1 VGALFF
7 LTGKLFDTIFKKQF
21 ILFIC
26 VIIACFYFLGFALM
40 FAVNQ
45 LFIEDAKR
53 EMIRLAAAAREIY
66 ADAFARSGEDK
77 SIEEIRDAVADE
89 LRSVEKIAGAHMLV
103 ANENGLVV
111 FNSDDA
117 LVNLGNPPTLSIISN
132 LSIESYRKDT
142 NIGGYLK
149 NKSVASAT
157 AIWVANVNKGFVI
170 FVSSM
175 PDIQKNA
182 TSISRIMIGASA
194 ALVAA
199 AGVVMFIS
207 GKSINAPLVEMND
220 AAKVIASGDFEK
232 RIDIES
238 SDEIGQL
245 AKSFNL
251 MAESLQKQEI
261 QRRNFIAN
269 VSHDL
274 RSPLTSMRGF
284 LTAILDG
291 TIPERRQ
298 ERYLKIILEETDRLS
313 KLANDILDISRLE
326 KTELHITTFDVNA
339 LIKKIAA
346 QFETRIVEKKITLTV
361 ALEDDLCPA
370 RADLEKVQRIIH
382 NLLDNAVKFTNDEGW
397 IKIETSVLHNKAYVS
412 VADNG
417 IGISKEDQRSVFD
430 RFYKADASRG
440 QDKKGSGL
448 GLSIVR
454 EFVKAHGE
462 SITINS
468 EKGEG
473 TEIIFTLTL
482 GQLNEGAIL

>member
-1 VGALFF
+1 MFF

-53 EMIRLAAAAREIY
+53 DMIRLAAAAREVY
-66 ADAFARSGEDK
+66 ADAFAREGENK
-77 SIEEIRDAVADE
+77 TIEEIRTAAAVE

-103 ANENGLVV
+103 ANESGRII

-117 LVNLGNPPTLSIISN
+117 FVNFQNPPTLSVLLE
-132 LSIESYRKDT
+132 LSGDAYRKDAD
-142 NIGGYLK
+142 IGGYLK
-149 NKSVASAT
+149 NKSVVSAT
-157 AIWVANVNKGFVI
+157 AIWVDNVNKGFVI
-170 FVSSM
+170 FVTSM

-232 RIDIES
+232 RIDIVS
-238 SDEIGQL
+238 SDEIGEL

-251 MAESLQKQEI
+251 MAESLQKQET

-298 ERYLKIILEETDRLS
+298 DRYLKIILEETDRLS

-326 KTELHITTFDVNA
+326 KTELHLSTFDANA

-346 QFETRIVEKKITLTV
+346 QFETRIVEKNLTLTV
-361 ALEDDLCPA
+361 ALEDDLCPV
-370 RADLEKVQRIIH
+370 RADIEKVQRIIH
-382 NLLDNAVKFTNDEGW
+382 NLLDNAVKFTNEGGW
-397 IKIETSVLHNKAYVS
+397 IKIETSVEHKAYVS

-417 IGISKEDQRSVFD
+417 IGISQEDQRSVFD

-462 SITINS
+462 AISINS
-468 EKGEG
+468 EKGAG
-473 TEIIFTLTL
+473 TEIIFTLTP
-482 GQLNEGAIL
+482 GQINEGAII